1 MTAPAHNLH
10 PAAPLCLGCG
20 DPMAPTPAGYYTCDH
35 TGTTPRPYDLPL
47 DIDQRPMRKRERR
60 IRTTAA
66 VDVWPGY
73 QPTREKQPGDGLG
86 AMARKRR
93 QP

>member
-1 MTAPAHNLH
+1 
-10 PAAPLCLGCG
+10 
-20 DPMAPTPAGYYTCDH
+20 MAPTPAGYYTCDH
-35 TGTTPRPYDLPL
+35 TGITPPPYDTGTT
-47 DIDQRPMRKRERR
+47 DRPMPKRERR

-93 QP
+93 RP